1 VAHKDQNL
9 NQTKAQ
15 STTARKVYVRP
26 KLISFGPVGA
36 LTQAGTGNAP
46 EMAQGNNSM
55 KML

>member
-1 VAHKDQNL
+1 MDIDK
-9 NQTKAQ
+9 
-15 STTARKVYVRP
+15 TARKQAEKPVKGRAYAPPELKV
-26 KLISFGPVGA
+26 FGPVGS